1 MKRDCCIYPVLTTP
15 EPKMAKIL
23 LQKPSM
29 LTDLCQIVLKAT
41 TNQTN
46 KLHTHCMHE
55 LLKFSAK
62 MVFLNHILV
71 KSCKPLNKSKK

>member
-1 MKRDCCIYPVLTTP
+1 
-15 EPKMAKIL
+15 
-23 LQKPSM
+23 M

-55 LLKFSAK
+55 LLKISAK

-71 KSCKPLNKSKK
+71 KSCKPLKKSKK